1 MVTLLDTRNLSFHS
15 APRYFEGLHD
25 ESARMVPDTMVHKK
39 VLVWQFDRSKILH
52 FIGMDTVIPAKIV
65 IGGEASDL

>member
-1 MVTLLDTRNLSFHS
+1 
-15 APRYFEGLHD
+15 
-25 ESARMVPDTMVHKK
+25 MVHKK